1 VNIFELTASYIAGR
15 WLGRMAAYGR
25 LGALL
30 ARRKIEINVVPGHPD
45 GAGGLKP
52 IGAFY
57 LRQSMIAGLPAI
69 VIAVWVVVFS
79 LSPAAGYVY
88 LGYHYRSLFL
98 WLLPPAILFE
108 VLAFILPMRSM
119 HRVMTTQKEAIL
131 WRKADQ
137 LSRIITAQQ
146 ARLDGESATS
156 RQDGEPHLP
165 DLVDRY
171 QILEKA
177 PTWPIDRSIRRRF
190 TLHNLAL
197 MLPLVGLLVGHKE
210 ILQQLSDLLK

>member
-1 VNIFELTASYIAGR
+1 
-15 WLGRMAAYGR
+15 
-25 LGALL
+25 
-30 ARRKIEINVVPGHPD
+30 
-45 GAGGLKP
+45 
-52 IGAFY
+52 
-57 LRQSMIAGLPAI
+57 MIAGLPAI
-69 VIAVWVVVFS
+69 MLAVWVVVFS
-79 LSPAAGYVY
+79 LSRAPGYLH

-119 HRVMTTQKEAIL
+119 HRVMTTQKEVIL

-146 ARLDGESATS
+146 ARVEPENGAG
-156 RQDGEPHLP
+156 RRDGEPDLA

-171 QILEKA
+171 QMLEKA

-190 TLHNLAL
+190 TLSNLVL
-197 MLPLVGLLVGHKE
+197 MLPLVGSLVGHKE
-210 ILQQLSDLLK
+210 FLQQLTDVLK